1 MTTDK
6 PNSESL
12 TPADWLVQQWKRLRS
27 LPDPDELRCSYV
39 FSRAIFL
46 RALGLVYL
54 IAFISLWVQIDGLV
68 GSRGILPARLLM
80 ESARPAL
87 AGSSPIG
94 RFMQLPTLCWISS
107 SDGFLQ
113 FLCAG
118 GAVLSCVVALGF
130 APAPAL
136 FLLWLFYLSLAKAGQ
151 AFLGFQWDALLLETG
166 FLAIFFAPL
175 QWRLRPAL
183 LLMRPR
189 LATPGT
195 KRSAAPDPVPQV
207 EPPGP
212 APRSRAEASPIP
224 RPSRLVLF
232 LLRWLLFRLMFLSG
246 WVKLAG
252 GDPTWRGFT
261 AMRYHYLTQ
270 PLPTWTS
277 WYMNRAPNW
286 FQAVSVAGVFL
297 IEGLIPLLFFA
308 PRRLRL
314 FACAMTI
321 FLQVLIGATGNFGFF
336 NLLTI
341 VLCIPLLD
349 DAALLRLRR
358 CRKTLQPLI
367 ATQET
372 RRWPIWATGALGAI
386 VIPISLAPAMGRLGF
401 AHWLP
406 QPLIEAYRLASP
418 FESINAYGLF
428 ASMTT
433 VRWELIVE
441 GSDDGANWKAYEFPW
456 KPGDVRRRPQFCFPY
471 MPRLDWQMWF
481 AAISVHDGQGADEW
495 LVSFAQ
501 RLREGSPP
509 VLRLMEFNPFPD
521 HLPRYVRFVVYDYR
535 FTTPVDR
542 AQSGAWWQRKRLGVL
557 GPVSG
562 SEAGE

>member
-1 MTTDK
+1 
-6 PNSESL
+6 
-12 TPADWLVQQWKRLRS
+12 
-27 LPDPDELRCSYV
+27 
-39 FSRAIFL
+39 
-46 RALGLVYL
+46 
-54 IAFISLWVQIDGLV
+54 
-68 GSRGILPARLLM
+68 
-80 ESARPAL
+80 
-87 AGSSPIG
+87 
-94 RFMQLPTLCWISS
+94 MQLPTLCWISS
-107 SDGFLQ
+107 SDAFLQ

-130 APAPAL
+130 MPAPGL
-136 FLLWLFYLSLAKAGQ
+136 FLLWLFYLSLVKAGQ
-151 AFLGFQWDALLLETG
+151 VFLGFQWDTLLLETG
-166 FLAIFFAPL
+166 FLAVFFAPL

-183 LLMRPR
+183 WMPVRPAR
-189 LATPGT
+189 PGAQRSQEPDPLPHVDQLTLAQ
-195 KRSAAPDPVPQV
+195 KSAA
-207 EPPGP
+207 G
-212 APRSRAEASPIP
+212 AASIP
-224 RPSRLVLF
+224 RPSRLMLF

-261 AMRYHYLTQ
+261 AMRYHYMTQ

-277 WYMNRAPNW
+277 WYMNLAPNW
-286 FQAVSVAGVFL
+286 FQAASVAGVFL

-314 FACAMTI
+314 FACAMTV
-321 FLQVLIGATGNFGFF
+321 FLQVLIAATGNFGFF
-336 NLLTI
+336 NLLAI

-349 DAALLRLRR
+349 DAALLRLRGR
-358 CRKTLQPLI
+358 HRSAQAPL

-372 RRWPIWATGALGAI
+372 RRWPIWATGALAAM
-386 VIPISLAPAMGRLGF
+386 VIPISLAPAMGRLGL
-401 AHWLP
+401 AEWLP

-418 FESINAYGLF
+418 FESVNAYGLF

-441 GSDDGANWKAYEFPW
+441 GSDDGTNWKAYEFPW

-481 AAISVHDGQGADEW
+481 AAISVQQGQGADEW
-495 LVSFAQ
+495 LVNFAR
-501 RLREGSPP
+501 RLGEGSPP
-509 VLRLMEFNPFPD
+509 VLRLMAFNPFPN
-521 HLPRYVRFVVYDYR
+521 HPPRYVRFVVYDYR
-535 FTTPVDR
+535 FTTPAER

-562 SEAGE
+562 SEARE